1 MTRQI
6 TITAEYFRQYRQ
18 KLGFSNQADV
28 KNFFGAKDITPT
40 VDLNY
45 IALLNERLYNILDKV
60 NAVVA
65 NDIKI
70 DDLAIFLIVSI
81 VGFCCFP
88 ASMLIIVLLETSAR
102 RASFSCDKP
111 NFSLIFLILL
121 DSTILK

>member
-70 DDLAIFLIVSI
+70 DDLNAFKKEHI
-81 VGFCCFP
+81 
-88 ASMLIIVLLETSAR
+88 
-102 RASFSCDKP
+102 DKTFEIMKA
-111 NFSLIFLILL
+111 NNILP
-121 DSTILK
+121 I